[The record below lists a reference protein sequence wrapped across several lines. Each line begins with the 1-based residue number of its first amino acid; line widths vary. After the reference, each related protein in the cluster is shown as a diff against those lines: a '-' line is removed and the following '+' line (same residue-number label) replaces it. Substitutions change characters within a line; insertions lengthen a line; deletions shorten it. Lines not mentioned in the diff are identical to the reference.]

1 MSSTLVIV
9 LCLLTAV
16 CWAASPLLLKFG
28 MRSADFY
35 EINVIRAMGFSGFC
49 GAWLLATDPGALVW
63 RQAPILL
70 GAVATNVLLGNVLGD
85 LLYFRALSDIG
96 VSRAVAITSTYPLV
110 AAGVSAFWLG
120 EPLTVPLLLGTVSIV
135 GGLVLLRMEGDSAE
149 ARELSH
155 PVRGFLGALTA
166 GIFWGM
172 GIPITKWLVAFQG
185 VDSSTV
191 NLWRSLVLLT
201 FSGALWLLPQRG
213 NPLGQRFRH
222 LGTIPVNGWISILLS
237 GGVGLGV
244 AGFMF
249 ISVLRF
255 APASVVTL
263 LTSTSP
269 LLTTLFAV
277 FVLGERLRRI
287 QWIGTV
293 LVVAGSAA
301 VGM

>member
-1 MSSTLVIV
+1 MSSSLVVV

-28 MRSADFY
+28 MRSADFF
-35 EINVIRAMGFSGFC
+35 EINFVRAMGFAGVC
-49 GAWLLATDPGALVW
+49 VAWLLATDPAALIW
-63 RQAPILL
+63 TQAPILL
-70 GAVATNVLLGNVLGD
+70 GAVGCNVLLGNILGD
-85 LLYFRALSDIG
+85 LLYFQALSDIG
-96 VSRAVAITSTYPLV
+96 VSRSVAITSTYPLV
-110 AAGVSAFWLG
+110 AAGISAFWLG

-135 GGLVLLRMEGDSAE
+135 GGLILLRLEGDSPE
-149 ARELSH
+149 ARDFPH

-166 GIFWGM
+166 GIFWGL

-185 VDSSTV
+185 VAPSTV
-191 NLWRSLVLLT
+191 NLWRSLVLLA
-201 FSGALWLLPQRG
+201 FSGVLWMLPRK
-213 NPLGQRFRH
+213 NISLGQRFRH
-222 LGTIPVNGWISILLS
+222 LGEISPTGWLSILAS

-249 ISVLRF
+249 ISVLQF
-255 APASVVTL
+255 APASVVTP

-277 FVLGERLRRI
+277 FVMGERLRRV
-287 QWIGTV
+287 QWIGTL
-293 LVVAGSAA
+293 LVVVGSAA